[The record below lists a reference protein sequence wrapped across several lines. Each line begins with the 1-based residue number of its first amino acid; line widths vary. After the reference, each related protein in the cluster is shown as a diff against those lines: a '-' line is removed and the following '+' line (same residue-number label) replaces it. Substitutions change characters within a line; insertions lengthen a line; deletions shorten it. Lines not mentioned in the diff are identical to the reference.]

1 MNLDQ
6 KKEITKLLLNYVQG
20 FSSQKQAFALLN
32 GVSEATGIAIVK
44 NQWNGISDAMWR
56 NVGKQIGWN
65 ERKSKLVETQDFN
78 TMILYLSIAKDHGET
93 FAVVGPAGSGKTYA
107 GKWYA
112 DQMKS
117 KNVYYLECAEYWNK
131 KYFLIELLTAMGR
144 SSAGMNIYEMM
155 NEVVSQLR
163 KQERPLIIL
172 DEVDKLRDEVI
183 YFFITLYNK
192 LHGICGIVWT
202 STDVIVGR
210 VDKGINRNK
219 KGFQEIK
226 SRIGSR
232 FIGLHGTNK
241 SEVQKICEVNGI
253 TEVEDVNRIYN
264 EYGGDLRRIDRN
276 YIKKVARETYSNL
289 KKAI

>member
-1 MNLDQ
+1 MNQEQ
-6 KKEITKLLLNYVQG
+6 KKEITQRLYNYVQG
-20 FSSQKQAFALLN
+20 YSSQKQALALLD
-32 GVSEATGIAIVK
+32 GVSEATGIAILK
-44 NQWNGISDAMWR
+44 GHGNGISDSMWR
-56 NVGKQIGWN
+56 NIGKQVGWN
-65 ERKSKLVETQDFN
+65 ERKSRLVETQDFN
-78 TMILYLSIAKDHGET
+78 TMILYLSIAKEHGET
-93 FAVVGPAGSGKTYA
+93 FALVGPAGSGKTYA

-112 DQMKS
+112 ENMKS
-117 KNVYYLECAEYWNK
+117 QNVYYLECAEYWNK
-131 KYFLIELLTAMGR
+131 KYFLIELLSAMGR

-172 DEVDKLRDEVI
+172 DEVDKLRDEVM

-210 VDKGINRNK
+210 VNKGINKNK

-232 FIGLHGTNK
+232 FIALHGTNK
-241 SEVQKICEVNGI
+241 NEVMQICAANDI
-253 TEVEDVNRIYN
+253 TEAEDVNRIYN

-276 YIKKVARETYSNL
+276 YIKKVARETYSKL
-289 KKAI
+289 KKAV